1 MGTQRNKTQTS
12 SGSLWVREIIKNRC
26 ILRSWNG
33 VSICNHARQH
43 RPKGIHIVEPIR
55 CTSGRIGVTKA
66 SKIEKDRNFSS
77 TVLAISRHLQPMRIV
92 KIKSKPIPMPVIAAV
107 KIKLVQK
114 KLIMPR
120 RLARMTIQVIQ
131 KLASSQAVR
140 IHSQAVNF
148 YAKLE
153 GVPHFL

>member
-12 SGSLWVREIIKNRC
+12 SGSWLVREIIKNRC

-66 SKIEKDRNFSS
+66 LKIEKDRNFSS
-77 TVLAISRHLQPMRIV
+77 TVLAISRHLPPMRIV
-92 KIKSKPIPMPVIAAV
+92 QIKSKQIQMPAIAAS
-107 KIKLVQK
+107 IKLVQN
-114 KLIMPR
+114 LIMPR
-120 RLARMTIQVIQ
+120 LARLTIQVIQ

-140 IHSQAVNF
+140 IQAVNF

>member
-12 SGSLWVREIIKNRC
+12 SGLWLVREIIKNRC
-26 ILRSWNG
+26 ILRSLNG

-55 CTSGRIGVTKA
+55 FTSGLIGVTKA
-66 SKIEKDRNFSS
+66 WKIEKDRNFSS
-77 TVLAISRHLQPMRIV
+77 TVLAISRHLQPMRTV

-114 KLIMPR
+114 KLIMP

>member
-1 MGTQRNKTQTS
+1 MG
-12 SGSLWVREIIKNRC
+12 L
-26 ILRSWNG
+26 NG

-55 CTSGRIGVTKA
+55 FTSGVLGVTKA
-66 SKIEKDRNFSS
+66 LKIEKDRNFSS
-77 TVLAISRHLQPMRIV
+77 TVLAISRHLQPMRTV
-92 KIKSKPIPMPVIAAV
+92 KIKSKPIPMPVIAAS
-107 KIKLVQK
+107 IKLVQK
-114 KLIMPR
+114 LIMP

-140 IHSQAVNF
+140 IQAVNF

-153 GVPHFL
+153 GVPHFLWE

>member
-26 ILRSWNG
+26 ILRSLNG

-55 CTSGRIGVTKA
+55 FTSGLIGVTKA
-66 SKIEKDRNFSS
+66 WKIEKDRNFSS
-77 TVLAISRHLQPMRIV
+77 TVLAISRHLPPMRTV
-92 KIKSKPIPMPVIAAV
+92 KIKSKPIPMPVIAAA
-107 KIKLVQK
+107 KIKLVQ

-120 RLARMTIQVIQ
+120 RLARMTKQVI
-131 KLASSQAVR
+131 SSG
-140 IHSQAVNF
+140 VNF

-153 GVPHFL
+153 GVSPALFVRVMSLVVRIYT